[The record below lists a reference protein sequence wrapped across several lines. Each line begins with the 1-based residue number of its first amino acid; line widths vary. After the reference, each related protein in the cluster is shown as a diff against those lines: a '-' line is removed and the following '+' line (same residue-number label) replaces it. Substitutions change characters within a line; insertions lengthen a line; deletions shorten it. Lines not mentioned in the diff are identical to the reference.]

1 MQTTWNPISEA
12 LPVYPHQDHPSSWVL
27 VADDFSSES
36 TFSDVCFL
44 VYSSVSP
51 NPPKIC
57 CQRRLGERLQRTDNG
72 SVCSHVWGAVVNLQE
87 TGPRSLAAFYG
98 VLSGNPPKHNVRKHL
113 TDKFFDWAVFV
124 VVQNFK
130 RGKWWKS
137 KLKLH
142 LNNIDDYI
150 CLITH
155 GYKNGNSYCI
165 LSDLRG
171 WWNFPMRILSSAE
184 YVVSKPWII
193 GKGLQWESC
202 FLQLGSMVSDLLL
215 RFHVQRNV
223 NSL

>member
-1 MQTTWNPISEA
+1 M
-12 LPVYPHQDHPSSWVL
+12 YPHQDHPSSWVL
-27 VADDFSSES
+27 VADEFSSES

-51 NPPKIC
+51 NPSNIC
-57 CQRRLGERLQRTDNG
+57 CQRRLGGKKYRVTDNG

-87 TGPRSLAAFYG
+87 TGSRSLAAFYG
-98 VLSGNPPKHNVRKHL
+98 VLSGNPHKRNVCKHL

-130 RGKWWKS
+130 HGKWWKN

-150 CLITH
+150 YLIAYH
-155 GYKNGNSYCI
+155 SYCI

-193 GKGLQWESC
+193 SKGLQWESC

-215 RFHVQRNV
+215 RFRVQRNV